1 MPVPDAFASCVL
13 NVPIH
18 VATEGLISSN
28 VFAVATDGFI
38 IRSEPGSGIGK
49 PNVPPGNIGALITD
63 PRQEWYVRE
72 DKNDPLDGPFTFQI
86 ANARARE
93 LSEDE
98 DKSGLSQI
106 VTFVGS
112 DSRGGD
118 PVKDPSELHVVFMYI
133 RGNRTLGGRTATY
146 HSDRE
151 LPPTV

>member
-1 MPVPDAFASCVL
+1 M
-13 NVPIH
+13 
-18 VATEGLISSN
+18 ATDGFLASN

-38 IRSEPGSGIGK
+38 IQSISRPGVGV
-49 PNVPPGNIGALITD
+49 PNTPPGNIGALLTD
-63 PRQEWYVRE
+63 PRQEFYVRE
-72 DKNDPLDGPFTFQI
+72 DKNDVLDGPFTFRV

-98 DKSGLSQI
+98 EKSGLSQV

-112 DSRGGD
+112 DDRGGD
-118 PVKDPSELHVVFMYI
+118 PIKKPSELHVVFMYI
-133 RGNRTLGGRTATY
+133 RGKRTLGGRTATF